1 MCDNIQHLSEENS
14 PTSSQNASEENSQIL
29 VQQTVDI
36 IEGRITKVVSYAI
49 QRTSETH
56 KTQNNMNHTK

>member
-1 MCDNIQHLSEENS
+1 MLFINDIDSSEGHFDGEL
-14 PTSSQNASEENSQIL
+14 NADKEKKRRRSNL
-29 VQQTVDI
+29 

-56 KTQNNMNHTK
+56 KTQNNMK